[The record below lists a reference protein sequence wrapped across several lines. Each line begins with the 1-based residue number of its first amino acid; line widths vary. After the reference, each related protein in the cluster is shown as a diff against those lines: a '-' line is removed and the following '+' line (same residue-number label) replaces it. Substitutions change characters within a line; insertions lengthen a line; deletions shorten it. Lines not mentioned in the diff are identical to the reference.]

1 MQTAIFGETGRWS
14 LGRVSNTSL
23 LLAFFAPALGIAF
36 GSANGVPLDR
46 LGGVI
51 FVYWAFLL
59 VSLLAAIWDVF
70 SGSPKAIR
78 RLGIVFVIA
87 AVPVLTKVV
96 FVTIQPAITVQAP
109 PVVEVAPAQKTATG
123 KGCQPEIV
131 TGEPLTL
138 TGHQAKRSGRI
149 AWIFLVG
156 NYYKWD
162 FNVKITGNK
171 RGAVGTAWADV
182 ESSAW
187 YSTNLHPR
195 RIEAEGQGSVECRQ
209 TPSGDK
215 CDCFADGV
223 GDSVVDEDFTLNVD
237 VQSATTGSTATLKVS
252 AAASLT
258 GNGAALSEISVGKEP
273 LGGKWQN
280 PNTARGG
287 ISKTRSYSYRCV
299 AAP

>member
-1 MQTAIFGETGRWS
+1 METAIFGETGRWS

-23 LLAFFAPALGIAF
+23 LLAFFVPALGIAF

-51 FVYWAFLL
+51 FVYWAFVL
-59 VSLLAAIWDVF
+59 VSLLAAIWDFF

-78 RLGIVFVIA
+78 RLTIFAAIA
-87 AVPVLTKVV
+87 AVPVGMKLVLV
-96 FVTIQPAITVQAP
+96 AMQPAIAVQTA
-109 PVVEVAPAQKTATG
+109 PVVEVASAQKTATA

-131 TGEPLTL
+131 TAEPLTL

-149 AWIFLVG
+149 AWILLVG

-162 FNVKITGNK
+162 FNVKITGSRN
-171 RGAVGTAWADV
+171 GAIGAAWADV

-195 RIEAEGQGSVECRQ
+195 RIEATGQGSVECRP
-209 TPSGDK
+209 TPAGDK

-223 GDSVVDEDFTLNVD
+223 GGSEVDEDFTLNVD
-237 VQSATTGSTATLKVS
+237 VQSATTGPTATLKMS
-252 AAASLT
+252 AAVNLA
-258 GNGAALSEISVGKEP
+258 GNSAALSEISVGKEP
-273 LGGKWQN
+273 VGAKWQN

-299 AAP
+299 AIP